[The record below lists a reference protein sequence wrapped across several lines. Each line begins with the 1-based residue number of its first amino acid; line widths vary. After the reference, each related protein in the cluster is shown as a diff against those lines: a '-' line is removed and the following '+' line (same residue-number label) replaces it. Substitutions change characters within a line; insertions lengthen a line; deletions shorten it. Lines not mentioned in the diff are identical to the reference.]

1 MESKAES
8 LIPEHTTYRAAI
20 LLSAFGDSP
29 YLSEQV
35 HSIVQQM
42 DARDILII
50 VDDGSRAVPWTAIQT
65 WPKNFLIWSRL
76 QPSGASQSF
85 LSLIVHSTV
94 QAEHYFLSDQD
105 DIWCPGKINLQLLA
119 HTVQGTD
126 FHAST
131 HWWSCMHQHRAPS
144 QLLHLGP
151 PARPLPTLS
160 PAHYCFETPA
170 PGMTL
175 AFDANCRDLI
185 KTHQELLLSLG
196 RQLPHDRLLFALFSL
211 HARIHALDSVL
222 VHYRQHSGNLVGS
235 PPANG
240 RTLWRKRIAWPRR
253 AWRTAMAGAA
263 LYQQLMQTRNAP
275 DTRCDEGLST
285 MRLRSNT
292 WDNRLLHAILCCRT
306 VLQRLQRSR

>member
-1 MESKAES
+1 MESKAKS
-8 LIPEHTTYRAAI
+8 LISAHTTYRAAI

-29 YLSEQV
+29 YLCEQV

-76 QPSGASQSF
+76 QQSGASQSF

-105 DIWCPGKINLQLLA
+105 DVWCPGKIKLQLLA

-131 HWWSCMHQHRAPS
+131 HWWSCMHQHPAPS
-144 QLLHLGP
+144 HSVHIGP
-151 PARPLPTLS
+151 PAQPLPTLS

-185 KTHQELLLSLG
+185 KTHQELLLSLAG
-196 RQLPHDRLLFALFSL
+196 QLPHDRLLFAFFSL
-211 HARIHALDSVL
+211 HARIHVLNTVL
-222 VHYRQHSGNLVGS
+222 VHYRQHAGNLVGS

-240 RTLWRKRIAWPRR
+240 RTLWHKRIAWPRR
-253 AWRTAMAGAA
+253 AWRTAIVGAA
-263 LYQQLMQTRNAP
+263 LYQRLMQTRNIVNI
-275 DTRCDEGLST
+275 RRREGLST
-285 MRLRSNT
+285 MRLRSNI
-292 WDNRLLHAILCCRT
+292 WDNRVLHLILRCRT
-306 VLQRLQRSR
+306 GLRQLLRSR